1 MNCSKIGGKVVVRWR
16 RGGFYWAI
24 MLSLGC
30 VLNSCQQTEVQPGIS
45 TEKFVQIYADYVV
58 AVNTTPDQ
66 PVTVVLDTVL
76 TRHQITRDDFKNCFQ
91 FYIKEPKR
99 WEDFLQQVIQQLEAR
114 LDSRYPQNIEYKHL
128 PADSLEP

>member
-1 MNCSKIGGKVVVRWR
+1 M
-16 RGGFYWAI
+16 
-24 MLSLGC
+24 
-30 VLNSCQQTEVQPGIS
+30 LNSCQQTEVQPGIS